1 MNWGMPRRHR
11 ISIKQL
17 SAENTLSDFPGRGC
31 LMGEMHDQSDA
42 QLLNAYAERG
52 AEAAFAE
59 IVLRHTDLVYSA
71 ALRQVYSPDLARD
84 VTQSVFTDLA
94 RKARSVSANLS
105 PEASLVGWLYRGTR
119 FAARDLYRNET
130 RRTQRERQAMAQL
143 HPAPEPP
150 PDWEQLRPV
159 LDDAMSELDDTDRDA
174 VLLRYFKNHDLRTV
188 GATLGI
194 SDDAAQKR
202 VSRAVERLREF
213 FAKRGVTVGAS
224 GLTVV
229 ISANAVQAAP
239 VGLALS
245 IATAAALTGTTL
257 ATTATVTVTK
267 AIAMTALQK
276 TIITATI
283 VALAGAGIYE
293 ARQASQLRGQVQTFQ
308 QQQAAQIEQLQQER
322 DDAVKRLAFLSTK
335 LTPRLPAPPTQ
346 VTASTNTLV
355 EDLQPTRLY
364 ARFKDNPPKL
374 TAEQVE
380 SYLKASGR
388 RASSLLAAYRTSG
401 DPALLNEAMEK
412 YPNDPQVAFEAIFN
426 KDLPP
431 EQKRQWLKVFQQ
443 SAPDN
448 ALANYLSAREYFNA
462 GQTDQ
467 AVQELNTASGKQQL
481 QNYTE
486 DRWIEDETAYL
497 SAGYSAAEAKY
508 LATSEL
514 ALPQLAPLKQL
525 GQDLVDLAK
534 AYSQSGDQTSAQAA
548 LQMAM
553 NLGERY
559 VPASAGDALI
569 SQLVGLVIQRNA
581 LNAMDPKS
589 PYGADGQTVQD
600 RLNQVEQQRAM
611 LKELGQQA
619 ASLLEK
625 TKSDQD
631 WINYIDR
638 WMIFGDFHAAQ
649 WIVNKYGQQ

>member
-1 MNWGMPRRHR
+1 VNR
-11 ISIKQL
+11 Q
-17 SAENTLSDFPGRGC
+17 TDT
-31 LMGEMHDQSDA
+31 
-42 QLLNAYAERG
+42 QLLRAYAECHSDS
-52 AEAAFAE
+52 AFAE
-59 IVLRHTDLVYSA
+59 LVRRHIDLVHSA
-71 ALRQVYSPDLARD
+71 ALRMVRDSHLAQD
-84 VTQSVFTDLA
+84 VTQGVFVALA
-94 RKARSVSANLS
+94 RHA
-105 PEASLVGWLYRGTR
+105 P
-119 FAARDLYRNET
+119 
-130 RRTQRERQAMAQL
+130 QL
-143 HPAPEPP
+143 A
-150 PDWEQLRPV
+150 DRPV
-159 LDDAMSELDDTDRDA
+159 LAGWLHSTAQNIAAQTVRTDVRRRAREQEVAVMNELLSVSPDAGWEHIAPHLDEALGELSEPDRDA

-224 GLTVV
+224 GLAVV

-239 VGLALS
+239 VGLALTIS
-245 IATAAALTGTTL
+245 TAAALTGTTL
-257 ATTATVTVTK
+257 ATTATVTATK

-276 TIITATI
+276 TLVTATI
-283 VALAGAGIYE
+283 AVLAGAGIYE
-293 ARQASQLRGQVQTFQ
+293 ARQAAQLSEQVQTLQ
-308 QQQAAQIEQLQQER
+308 QQQAAQVEELQQER
-322 DDAVKRLAFLSTK
+322 DDAVKRLAFLSAK

-355 EDLQPTRLY
+355 DDLQPARLY

-401 DPALLNEAMEK
+401 DPALLREAMEK
-412 YPNDPQVAFEAIFN
+412 YPNDPQVAFEAVFN
-426 KDLPP
+426 KNMSP
-431 EQKRQWLKVFQQ
+431 EQKRQWLNAFQQ

-448 ALANYLSAREYFNA
+448 ALANFLSAREYFNA
-462 GQTDQ
+462 GHADQ
-467 AVQELNTASGKQQL
+467 AVEELNTASGKQQL
-481 QNYTE
+481 QNYTLE
-486 DRWIEDETAYL
+486 RWIDDEEAYL

-508 LATSEL
+508 LATCGL
-514 ALPQLAPLKQL
+514 GLPQLAPLKQL

-534 AYSQSGDQTSAQAA
+534 AYNQSGDQTSAQAA

-553 NLGERY
+553 NLGEHY

-581 LNAMDPKS
+581 LNAMDAQS
-589 PYGADGQTVQD
+589 LYGDAGQTVQD

-611 LKELGQQA
+611 LKELAQQA
-619 ASLLEK
+619 GSLLEK
-625 TKSDQD
+625 TTSDQD

-638 WMIFGDFHAAQ
+638 WMLFGDLHAAQ
-649 WIVNKYGQQ
+649 WIVNRHDQQ